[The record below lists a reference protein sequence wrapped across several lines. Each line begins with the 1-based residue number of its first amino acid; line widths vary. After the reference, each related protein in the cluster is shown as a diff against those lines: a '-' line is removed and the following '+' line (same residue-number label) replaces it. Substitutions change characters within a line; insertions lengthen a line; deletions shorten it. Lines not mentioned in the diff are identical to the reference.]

1 MTGSKAPK
9 PKTGPHKPSGAPKEE
24 GPTNPMRRIRIEKI
38 VVNIGV
44 GQAGEQLIK
53 GEKVLE
59 MITKRKPARTRSK
72 TVNKELGLRV
82 GLPIGAKVTLRG
94 KPAEEFLRQ
103 ALDTRSNKINWYSF
117 DPEGNFSFGVS
128 DYTNFPN
135 QKYDPAIGI
144 FGMDVCVT
152 LRRPGARIQHRRRA
166 PGKLPRHHRITN
178 EEAQEWLVE
187 HFAAEVV

>member
-1 MTGSKAPK
+1 MSGGAVKVAPA
-9 PKTGPHKPSGAPKEE
+9 GEAPHL
-24 GPTNPMRRIRIEKI
+24 MRRIRVEKV

-59 MITKRKPARTRSK
+59 MITGRKPARTRSK
-72 TVNKELGLRV
+72 TQNKELGIRV
-82 GLPIGAKVTLRG
+82 GMPIGAMVTLRG
-94 KPAEEFLRQ
+94 KTAESFLRK

-117 DPEGNFSFGVS
+117 DPEGNFSFGVP
-128 DYTNFPN
+128 DYTDFPE

-152 LRRPGARIQHRRRA
+152 LRRPGARVTKRRRA
-166 PGKLPRHHRITN
+166 RARVPPHHRITAD
-178 EEAQEWLVE
+178 EARAWVAEN
-187 HFAAEVV
+187 FDAEVV